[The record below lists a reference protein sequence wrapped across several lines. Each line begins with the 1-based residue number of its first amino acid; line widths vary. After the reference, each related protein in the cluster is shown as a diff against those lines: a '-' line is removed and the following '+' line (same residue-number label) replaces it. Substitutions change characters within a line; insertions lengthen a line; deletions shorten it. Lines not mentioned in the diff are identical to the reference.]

1 MNIMRKSVPRN
12 KANIRFVTPLE
23 KTIHKLISG
32 MAMGETIYYDCGKVL
47 SKDENDELNYCIKL
61 SSAYNNIDTY
71 CKWNKEKTIL
81 GITAEI

>member
-1 MNIMRKSVPRN
+1 
-12 KANIRFVTPLE
+12 
-23 KTIHKLISG
+23 